1 MLSCKTRSQI
11 LSVTISNLTKMAVY
25 IIVVF
30 VTAALINYIVLV
42 KSARTKSKDKE
53 TASYKRAH
61 ALITVGFVLS
71 FITAS
76 FIVYFVWIFPTW
88 FKIWSLMGALHC
100 FVFFYLWINI
110 VFNYLTLVLTSPG
123 KGYTLSE
130 LDEEGYSAKN
140 RPICRKCRRLQCQG
154 TFHCKQCAY
163 CVRLFSHHSF
173 LANNCVGLNNFSYF
187 YLLLWYSLL
196 GELYGVWQLYRPFKA
211 CILHSSVEQTND
223 CAALGDYPLLF
234 LVLLLAL
241 IFTAKSFLFHT
252 MLLRMD
258 VSPDAFSTELKTS
271 SSFFSFAKYLCF
283 KIFKRKLSRHR
294 MKHLLFER
302 KPQWKHIFLPSLNEP
317 PIDLSA
323 EDVIDYELE
332 AGDMV

>member
-1 MLSCKTRSQI
+1 
-11 LSVTISNLTKMAVY
+11 MAIY
-25 IIVVF
+25 IIVVL
-30 VTAALINYIVLV
+30 VTAAIINYILLV
-42 KSARTKSKDKE
+42 KSVKTTPKNKE

-88 FKIWSLMGALHC
+88 FKILSFVGALHC
-100 FVFFYLWINI
+100 CAFFYLWINI
-110 VFNYLTLVLTSPG
+110 VFNYLTLVFTSPG

-140 RPICRKCRRLQCQG
+140 RPICGKCRRLQCQG
-154 TFHCKQCAY
+154 TFHCNQCAY
-163 CVRLFSHHSF
+163 CVRLFSHHSY

-187 YLLLWYSLL
+187 YLLLWYSLF
-196 GELYGVWQLYRPFKA
+196 GEIYGLWQLYGPFRA
-211 CILHSSVEQTND
+211 CILHIEEQTSD
-223 CAALGDYPLLF
+223 CVALGDCPWLF

-241 IFTAKSFLFHT
+241 VFTAKSLLFHT
-252 MLLRMD
+252 ILLRMD
-258 VSPDAFSTELKTS
+258 VSQIDFLTELKTS
-271 SSFFSFAKYLCF
+271 SSLFSFAKYLCF